1 MPCMSHLPHW
11 MHQLG
16 TGGEGGPSFGSFG
29 RAAQHGA
36 QHGNGEGEG
45 GATQRPL
52 GNGGC
57 GELRLG
63 NTALENT
70 ATWAIG
76 FFMVFPFGPVFD
88 ASWDRKCGGV
98 FL

>member
-36 QHGNGEGEG
+36 QHGDGEGEG
-45 GATQRPL
+45 GATQRSL

-76 FFMVFPFGPVFD
+76 FSIWPGF
-88 ASWDRKCGGV
+88 
-98 FL
+98 